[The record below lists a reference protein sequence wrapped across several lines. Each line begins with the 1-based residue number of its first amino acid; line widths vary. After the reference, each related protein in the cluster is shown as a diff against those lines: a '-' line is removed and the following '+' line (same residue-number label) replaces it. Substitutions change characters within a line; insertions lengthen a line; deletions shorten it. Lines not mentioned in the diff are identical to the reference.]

1 MVFFIS
7 IDNTLK
13 IRNKKNP
20 GSVIIIT
27 DKRIWQHYFSN
38 INYN

>member
-13 IRNKKNP
+13 IRNKKNL